1 MAIMEQLSYI
11 NSITL

>member
-1 MAIMEQLSYI
+1 MAIMERLSYI